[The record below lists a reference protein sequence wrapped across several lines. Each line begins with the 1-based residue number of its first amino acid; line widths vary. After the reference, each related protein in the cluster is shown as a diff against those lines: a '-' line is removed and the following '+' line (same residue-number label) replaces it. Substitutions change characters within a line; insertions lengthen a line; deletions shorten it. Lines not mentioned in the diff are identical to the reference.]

1 MRRSNVATLV
11 YLLVVFASGTVVGG
25 FANRLYMTKTVSANP
40 PRSRAELRKQYIQ
53 DMTGRLH
60 LNLCFR
66 GGLLMA
72 NFLRLSSASGTSL
85 LALVTLM
92 TGLPALQAQLASPT
106 ISLPTSKQLAE
117 PVPYEQV
124 VAMPFRSCGLPRVS
138 I

>member
-60 LNLCFR
+60 LNEAQVTQLQQIADATGQR
-66 GGLLMA
+66 MHDMHKTIEDEHIQKVIGILDDNQKTEYA
-72 NFLRLSSASGTSL
+72 NMR
-85 LALVTLM
+85 
-92 TGLPALQAQLASPT
+92 
-106 ISLPTSKQLAE
+106 AE
-117 PVPYEQV
+117 REKHRQQEQNKK
-124 VAMPFRSCGLPRVS
+124 
-138 I
+138 